1 LSVDLI
7 LDAPAGHRVMRCEHR
22 HAFDP
27 ANVLH
32 DPRNPLDSP
41 LGQHIVQ
48 EVLPEVRRTPLVS
61 DLVALADPN
70 AVGQFV
76 ASRLVYCELSRR
88 AWWLLLP
95 LLVALLLRIPAA
107 VRLLSRSDVSY

>member
-1 LSVDLI
+1 V
-7 LDAPAGHRVMRCEHR
+7 E
-22 HAFDP
+22 
-27 ANVLH
+27 
-32 DPRNPLDSP
+32 
-41 LGQHIVQ
+41 
-48 EVLPEVRRTPLVS
+48 EVLPEVRRTPLLS

-107 VRLLSRSDVSY
+107 VRLLSRSDVS